1 MRHKAIL
8 YSDFNCPFC
17 YALEER
23 LVAQHL
29 AGFIQWRGV
38 QHAPELPVPMQ
49 MANLGFSQSIEREV
63 VTVKELM
70 PEIDIA
76 FPIGKPNTLK
86 AIQYSIAASRQ
97 DPLLGMVF
105 RHTLAREFWVN
116 GEDISDESVIRSVAH
131 QFQFDSVRVDS
142 AAESEADR
150 WQREWQHLGTGSVPT
165 LVRDDGEVLLGL
177 QPVEVLKTFFGE

>member
-23 LVAQHL
+23 LV
-29 AGFIQWRGV
+29 
-38 QHAPELPVPMQ
+38 
-49 MANLGFSQSIEREV
+49 
-63 VTVKELM
+63 VKNLM

-86 AIQYSIAASRQ
+86 AIQYSIAASRHE
-97 DPLLGMVF
+97 PLLGLVF

-116 GEDISDESVIRSVAH
+116 GEDISDEAFIKTVAH
-131 QFQFDSVRVDS
+131 QFQFDSLRVDS
-142 AAESEADR
+142 AGWACNR
-150 WQREWQHLGTGSVPT
+150 W
-165 LVRDDGEVLLGL
+165 
-177 QPVEVLKTFFGE
+177 KC

>member
-1 MRHKAIL
+1 MKHKAIL

-23 LVAQHL
+23 LVGLRL
-29 AGFIQWRGV
+29 APSVEWRGV
-38 QHAPELPVPMQ
+38 QHAPQMPVPMQ
-49 MANLGFSQSIEREV
+49 LANLGFAQSIEREV
-63 VTVKELM
+63 VMVKDLM

-86 AIQYSIAASRQ
+86 AIQYSIAASRHE
-97 DPLLGMVF
+97 PLLGLVF

-116 GEDISDESVIRSVAH
+116 GEDISDEAFIKTVAH
-131 QFQFDSVRVDS
+131 QFQFDSLRVDS

-165 LVRDDGEVLLGL
+165 LVRDDGEILMGL
-177 QPVEVLKTFFGE
+177 QPVEVLKAFFGE